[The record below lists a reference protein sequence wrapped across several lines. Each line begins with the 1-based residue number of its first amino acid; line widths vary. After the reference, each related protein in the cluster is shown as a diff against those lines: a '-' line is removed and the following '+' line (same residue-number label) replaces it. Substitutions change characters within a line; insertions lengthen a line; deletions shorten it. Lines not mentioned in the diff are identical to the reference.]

1 MAAHARTFAVASTS
15 AARVAS
21 RAHRRE
27 TVVSTRGGRARPVA
41 RGFRWPFAGENA
53 EDDNTSLADA
63 PDNADMSPPR
73 ASPVDEESRAA
84 RVAQMTESYTERAPS
99 MGAGAPPLP
108 PGYRVRIK
116 LGDKTRVEV
125 VAGEDDELVGWVT
138 CWRKN
143 KYASRRRDA
152 DSTIGGSLFL
162 SSVEVKPPHRRI
174 GVASRLLH
182 EAEALASSPAF
193 ACDEASLT
201 VVKNNVAAIALYERA
216 GYVVDEGGESAAER
230 VRTML
235 WDPQRVMQHRMAKP
249 LRRDRGEG
257 DGGEGEGDGA
267 SAAPTPADGGG
278 PGGFYDR

>member
-1 MAAHARTFAVASTS
+1 MAAHACTFAVASTS

-63 PDNADMSPPR
+63 PDDADMSPPR
-73 ASPVDEESRAA
+73 ASSADEEARAA

>member
-162 SSVEVKPPHRRI
+162 SSVEVKPLIDAWRRVPPAPR
-174 GVASRLLH
+174 GGSA
-182 EAEALASSPAF
+182 ASSPAF